1 MSVNAFFLDPVEGYH
16 PVGRKLEG
24 WDGEPDRF
32 MHFPAGEA
40 HVVEGSYP
48 FEIEKGFVD
57 IRGTDPDDYVAAAMW
72 IDLMHQRGA
81 KVAALIPYL
90 PGARQDRGRPFGA
103 KVYANLI
110 NSLGADQVV
119 TVDPHSSV
127 MPELVDNLTV
137 IRAWRIVQA
146 ALGTSVAA
154 GTPASRYVGV
164 ICPDEG
170 AYERTEQV
178 GHALQLP
185 VYHAT
190 KKRDFATGTLSG
202 FACEKLPEEGRLLVV
217 DDICDGGGTFL
228 GLAEATGLGPDR
240 LDLWVT
246 HGVFSGDWARS
257 EALSRAFRTVH
268 CTDSHRGHMNPR
280 IEPNVYRLLPQLAAA
295 VQL

>member
-1 MSVNAFFLDPVEGYH
+1 MSVTAYFLDPVEGYH
-16 PVGRKLEG
+16 PADTPLPE
-24 WDGEPDRF
+24 WDGPPDRF
-32 MHFPAGEA
+32 MRFPAGEA

-48 FEIEKGFVD
+48 FEIEKGFVLIQGAD
-57 IRGTDPDDYVAAAMW
+57 ANDYLSAAMW

-81 KVAALIPYL
+81 KVAALVPYL

-103 KVYANLI
+103 QVYANLI
-110 NSLGADQVV
+110 NSLGADQVI

-137 IRAWRIVQA
+137 IRAWRVVQV
-146 ALGTSVAA
+146 ALGTSVVSD
-154 GTPASRYVGV
+154 TVASGYVGV

-190 KKRDFATGTLSG
+190 KKRDFATGKLSG

-246 HGVFSGDWARS
+246 HGIFSGDRTAS
-257 EALSRAFRTVH
+257 VALSDAFGDVFT
-268 CTDSHRGHMNPR
+268 TDSHPGYKNSYVSPY
-280 IEPNVYRLLPQLAAA
+280 VFRLLPQLAS
-295 VQL
+295 VVWL